1 MSSQASGEEGRRR
14 SVNGRGCEIETETEL
29 EDSEAKAEV
38 EEYMKVA
45 FPMAILNETK

>member
-1 MSSQASGEEGRRR
+1 VEKKEGEENGTGR
-14 SVNGRGCEIETETEL
+14 SCEVEAETEL
-29 EDSEAKAEV
+29 EEAKAEV